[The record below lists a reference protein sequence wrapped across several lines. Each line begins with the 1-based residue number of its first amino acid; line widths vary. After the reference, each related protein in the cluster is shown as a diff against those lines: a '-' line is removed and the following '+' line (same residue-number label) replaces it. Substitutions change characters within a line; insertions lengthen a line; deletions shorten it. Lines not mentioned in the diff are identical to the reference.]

1 MEKFFIVGCPR
12 SGTTMVQQALN
23 RHSQVAIPPETK
35 YFFSFLGHPRRCQA
49 RHAERLNADLG
60 IRLPTPARR
69 VRSADDGRAFY
80 ELMAR
85 QYVRRLPKRGVTHF
99 GEKTPEHTGLLPRVR
114 RLFPDAKIL
123 VLYRDGRDVA
133 HSLTQVPWM
142 SSNLYVNFVVW
153 LYYQWVVRR
162 ERQGAFPDVHFARY
176 EDIVA
181 DPEKQLSAILNF
193 LGLPYQPAVV
203 EGYGNREGVPERE
216 LAWKGRALGRIS
228 RERVGVF
235 RRELTTGQIEVLE
248 RLGRNVLPALG
259 YPLLTGGERRLS
271 PAFFIGLS
279 YHLSRLAWRLP
290 WRSAVRELFSR
301 LLPGGHAEPAACAGP
316 PEILSPSLRRR
327 SHGLEPWSPSESRL
341 CLPVSSP

>member
-23 RHSQVAIPPETK
+23 RHSRVAIPPETK
-35 YFFSFLGHPRRCQA
+35 YFFSFLGLPRRCQA
-49 RHAERLNADLG
+49 RHVARLNADLNV
-60 IRLPTPARR
+60 RLPVPAHR
-69 VRSADDGRAFY
+69 VRSVADGRVFY
-80 ELMAR
+80 DLMAR
-85 QYVRRLPKRGVTHF
+85 QYVGRLGKKGVTFF

-114 RLFPDAKIL
+114 QLFPDAKIL

-162 ERQGAFPDVHFARY
+162 ERQGNDPNVHFARY

-181 DPEKQLSAILNF
+181 DPEKQLTAVLNF
-193 LGLPYQPAVV
+193 LGLPFERAVV

-216 LAWKGRALGRIS
+216 LAWKGRALRRIS
-228 RERVGVF
+228 RERVGTF
-235 RRELTTGQIEVLE
+235 RRELSDEQIERLE
-248 RLGRNVLPALG
+248 RLGRHALPELG

-271 PAFFIGLS
+271 PTFFMSLA
-279 YHLSRLAWRLP
+279 YHLSRLAYRLP
-290 WRSAVRELFSR
+290 WRSAVRELFCR
-301 LLPGGHAEPAACAGP
+301 LLPGAPAEPPA
-316 PEILSPSLRRR
+316 PEILLGRPRPLPT
-327 SHGLEPWSPSESRL
+327 HGLEPWATPASRL
-341 CLPVSSP
+341 CVPLSWR

>member
-35 YFFSFLGHPRRCQA
+35 YFFSFFGHPRKSQA
-49 RHAERLNADLG
+49 RHVTRLNADLNV
-60 IRLPTPARR
+60 RLPVPARR
-69 VRSADDGRAFY
+69 VRSVADGRAYY

-85 QYVRRLPKRGVTHF
+85 QYVGRLGKEGVTHF

-114 RLFPDAKIL
+114 RLFPGAKVL

-133 HSLTQVPWM
+133 QSLTQVPWM
-142 SSNLYVNFVVW
+142 SANLSVNFLVW
-153 LYYQWVVRR
+153 LYYQWVVRK
-162 ERQGAFPDVHFARY
+162 ERQGICPDVHFARY

-181 DPEKQLSAILNF
+181 DPEKQLSAVLNF
-193 LGLPYQPAVV
+193 LGLPYEPAVV

-228 RERVGVF
+228 QDRVGVF
-235 RRELTTGQIEVLE
+235 RRELTADQIAVLE
-248 RLGRNVLPALG
+248 RLGRTALPALG
-259 YPLLTGGERRLS
+259 YPLLTGGQRRLS
-271 PAFFIGLS
+271 PAFFVILT

-290 WRSAVRELFSR
+290 WRSAARELVSR
-301 LLPGGHAEPAACAGP
+301 LLPEGPAEPGTLLGP
-316 PEILSPSLRRR
+316 PRPRRK
-327 SHGLEPWSPSESRL
+327 HGLGPWATPASRL
-341 CLPVSSP
+341 CVPLSSR